1 MNGRVR
7 HQIMISLLLGLAA
20 PAGQTIAGARG
31 PASEPPPPTN
41 ANREASSPP
50 AKPASGLAI
59 PESIR
64 AEHQEI
70 HSALERAA
78 QAPGRLGSAAK
89 KLSAIL
95 LPHFEREEEIAQ
107 PPLGLL
113 ATLAANEPLPK
124 TVETDVLAMT
134 VSLRTE
140 LRGMLQEHEQIRAA
154 VEELRLAAEDA
165 NSPEH
170 VKFAEE
176 LALHARTEEE
186 VLYPAAILV
195 GDIIRM
201 RQKGGK

>member
-1 MNGRVR
+1 MNDRVR

-20 PAGQTIAGARG
+20 PAGQTIAGASG

-41 ANREASSPP
+41 ANREAPSSP
-50 AKPASGLAI
+50 AKPVVGLAI

-70 HSALERAA
+70 HSALDRAT

-124 TVETDVLAMT
+124 AVETDALAMT
-134 VSLRTE
+134 ASLRTE
-140 LRGMLQEHEQIRAA
+140 LPGMLREHEQIRAA
-154 VEELRLAAEDA
+154 VEELRLAAEEA

-195 GDIIRM
+195 GDIISM
-201 RQKGGK
+201 RRKSGK